1 LLQIRKIAHNA
12 TRKAPK
18 AGFSV
23 VLPGVLDGSY
33 QRYKTDT
40 NTFLRWL
47 SRAAILCK
55 YKKSKRTSSALPS
68 ASSTKPPPSNAPE
81 KTLTLAEKL
90 RAQAGK
96 KETREEEEK
105 KNPVAASAGLEPV
118 VRPIVRHTI
127 RTDLLLRQAEL
138 VAKNEKIKVPD
149 VVIQVVRRAI
159 EARKRSASLFT
170 QTGIDNGHPDDRNPY
185 NRHAHFIETLEK
197 AMHILKP
204 GFDTSDSKEPSDMA
218 TDKQPAPSK
227 PKPNSKVHDRSGL
240 SNRFSNLD
248 VKDTEDIV
256 KTETTLI
263 MTTIQ
268 GTGEDCHKSCPA
280 EEN

>member
-1 LLQIRKIAHNA
+1 MKQALQGGSRRYYGQLLQIRKIAHNA
-12 TRKAPK
+12 TRRAPRG
-18 AGFSV
+18 GFSV

-47 SRAAILCK
+47 SRAAILCGH
-55 YKKSKRTSSALPS
+55 KKSKRTSSAPPS

-96 KETREEEEK
+96 KANKEEEEK
-105 KNPVAASAGLEPV
+105 KNPGAASAGSEPV
-118 VRPIVRHTI
+118 VRPIVRHII
-127 RTDLLLRQAEL
+127 RTDTLLRQAEL

-149 VVIQVVRRAI
+149 MVIQVVRRAI

-185 NRHAHFIETLEK
+185 NRHAHFIATLEK

-204 GFDTSDSKEPSDMA
+204 GFDTSDSKESRDAA

-227 PKPNSKVHDRSGL
+227 PKPKPTVNDLSGL
-240 SNRFSNLD
+240 SNQFSNLD
-248 VKDTEDIV
+248 VKDTKDIV
-256 KTETTLI
+256 ETETI
-263 MTTIQ
+263 I
-268 GTGEDCHKSCPA
+268 
-280 EEN
+280 